1 MSATRPLFPA
11 ELAALQECG
20 FARWAGSAAP
30 LAGVRRRFD
39 EARIPVAGI
48 PHVQQWDLQV
58 DDERELM
65 GHERT
70 AVADEELWQVV
81 LRAKDGSTYEVN
93 ASLVEMAPQRARRI
107 TARRSGRH
115 PLASR
120 GLARFFP
127 VEEGR
132 RRSDAVA
139 ASLAGAAGIG

>member
-1 MSATRPLFPA
+1 MKSTRLK
-11 ELAALQECG
+11 
-20 FARWAGSAAP
+20 
-30 LAGVRRRFD
+30 AGVLTLHI
-39 EARIPVAGI
+39 EIKPYKEMV
-48 PHVQQWDLQV
+48 L
-58 DDERELM
+58 
-65 GHERT
+65 
-70 AVADEELWQVV
+70 